1 MQRDVPAKGNGAS
14 WPHDEVIHAWWV
26 EPDRLLAGE
35 YPGDTSP
42 EKAAAKIRLLLDAG
56 IGSIVDL
63 TTKHDGLV
71 PYRDTLQA
79 EAERAGRRMHY
90 VSYPIPDV
98 GVINDSGYDAILE
111 YIRDEMNDGRK
122 VYLHCWGGVGRTCTV
137 IACRLCEQ
145 GVDYKSAMARIA
157 KLRAGTRKADRA
169 ALESEAQR
177 AFVRRRCTR
186 NG

>member
-1 MQRDVPAKGNGAS
+1 MQSDLPAKGSGAS
-14 WPHDEVIHAWWV
+14 WPHDELLHAWWV
-26 EPDRLLAGE
+26 EPDCLLAGE

-71 PYRDTLQA
+71 PYRDILQA

-90 VSYPIPDV
+90 ASYPIPDLGIV
-98 GVINDSGYDAILE
+98 DDSGYDEILE
-111 YIRDEMNDGRK
+111 YIRGEMNAGRK
-122 VYLHCWGGVGRTCTV
+122 VYLHCWGGVGRTSTV
-137 IACRLCEQ
+137 IASRLCDD
-145 GVDYKSAMARIA
+145 GLDYKSAMARIA
-157 KLRAGTRKADRA
+157 KLREGTRKANRP
-169 ALESEAQR
+169 ALEHEVQR
-177 AFVRRRCTR
+177 AFVRDRCAR